1 MCVCV
6 CECAHAPPVAAWRNG
21 EEASPS
27 ASFIVP
33 ALPGGFPGT
42 LHLGLAEMGESSASG
57 PDFWLV
63 LLEAPALWPFS
74 KHPGEC
80 MEACLG

>member
-1 MCVCV
+1 MCVSACV
-6 CECAHAPPVAAWRNG
+6 SVHTLRLWLPGEMGRRPAPQ
-21 EEASPS
+21 

-42 LHLGLAEMGESSASG
+42 LHLGLAEMGESSALG

-74 KHPGEC
+74 KHPG
-80 MEACLG
+80 